1 MYPMET
7 IELFERLSIALAIG
21 LLIGLER
28 GWQTRE
34 EHEGE
39 RAAGIRTHALAGLL
53 GAVWGAMVMPF
64 GAAGALALGL
74 AFLVFGAAIA
84 LFRYRE
90 TSHEATYGATTV
102 VATMLAFALGA
113 FAVLGDMQAA
123 AAAGVATTGLLAL
136 KTLLHAWVER
146 LTWAELRSGLVI
158 LVMTFIMLPLLPRR
172 AIDRWGAINPFE
184 IWLMTIMIAVISF
197 VGYVAVQLVGGR
209 RGVAAAGLAGGL
221 ASSTAVTLAMGRLA
235 RERPTLARLTAAGA
249 LLADAVMSPRIL
261 IVVGLIDLGLTRRL
275 APALLA
281 AGAVFVAAG
290 TLLLRRP
297 DDEPA
302 TEKKVALSNPL
313 DIEAVL
319 KFGALLSFVM
329 ILSKVAMTVA
339 GSAGAY
345 VLAALSGL
353 ADVDAIA
360 LTMVRLGRVE
370 IGPDDAM
377 KAILLAAAV
386 NTAAKAAMGWYAG
399 GARMGLILTTVS
411 VLAIAAGGAALLL
424 TPPT

>member
-1 MYPMET
+1 
-7 IELFERLSIALAIG
+7 
-21 LLIGLER
+21 
-28 GWQTRE
+28 
-34 EHEGE
+34 
-39 RAAGIRTHALAGLL
+39 
-53 GAVWGAMVMPF
+53 
-64 GAAGALALGL
+64 
-74 AFLVFGAAIA
+74 
-84 LFRYRE
+84 
-90 TSHEATYGATTV
+90 
-102 VATMLAFALGA
+102 
-113 FAVLGDMQAA
+113 
-123 AAAGVATTGLLAL
+123 
-136 KTLLHAWVER
+136 
-146 LTWAELRSGLVI
+146 
-158 LVMTFIMLPLLPRR
+158 
-172 AIDRWGAINPFE
+172 
-184 IWLMTIMIAVISF
+184 
-197 VGYVAVQLVGGR
+197 
-209 RGVAAAGLAGGL
+209 
-221 ASSTAVTLAMGRLA
+221 
-235 RERPTLARLTAAGA
+235 
-249 LLADAVMSPRIL
+249 MSPRIL